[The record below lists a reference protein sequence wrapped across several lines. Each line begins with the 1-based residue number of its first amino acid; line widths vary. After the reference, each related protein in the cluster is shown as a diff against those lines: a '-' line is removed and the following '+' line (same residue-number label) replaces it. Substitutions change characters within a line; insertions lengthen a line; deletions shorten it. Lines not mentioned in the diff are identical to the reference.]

1 MHFGHPFKTL
11 GEAVSVRSQL
21 AIVLQLFTII
31 GKKLFLTGANPDLQP
46 VQKVLKIEK
55 SGLAY
60 VPSTVSK
67 GISTL
72 VISIAQLAT
81 GVVVASVV

>member
-1 MHFGHPFKTL
+1 LLAGVPVSLVHFGHPFNTL
-11 GEAVSVRSQL
+11 GDVASVKSQL

-46 VQKVLKIEK
+46 VQKVLKTEK

-60 VPSTVSK
+60 VP
-67 GISTL
+67 
-72 VISIAQLAT
+72 
-81 GVVVASVV
+81 